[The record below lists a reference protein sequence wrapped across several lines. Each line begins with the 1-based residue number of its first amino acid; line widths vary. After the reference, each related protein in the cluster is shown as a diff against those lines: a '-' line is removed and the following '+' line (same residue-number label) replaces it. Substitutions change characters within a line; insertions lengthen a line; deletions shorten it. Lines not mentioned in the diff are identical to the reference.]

1 MDNGDNTSP
10 KLSTLTNKNGQI
22 KFLKFCLDYEEYDI
36 PLTDFIIL
44 LPSAVLLFTY
54 SLQFPFWSSSLTITI
69 YAVNKAMIE
78 MMQGYPLNIYLT
90 SMLFCVELNRKS
102 DLVQNIDKL
111 SWRRQVISSQ
121 ILTWCCSR
129 MGPV

>member
-54 SLQFPFWSSSLTITI
+54 SLLERHPQKSD
-69 YAVNKAMIE
+69 KIE
-78 MMQGYPLNIYLT
+78 MAT
-90 SMLFCVELNRKS
+90 K
-102 DLVQNIDKL
+102 
-111 SWRRQVISSQ
+111 
-121 ILTWCCSR
+121 R
-129 MGPV
+129 MR